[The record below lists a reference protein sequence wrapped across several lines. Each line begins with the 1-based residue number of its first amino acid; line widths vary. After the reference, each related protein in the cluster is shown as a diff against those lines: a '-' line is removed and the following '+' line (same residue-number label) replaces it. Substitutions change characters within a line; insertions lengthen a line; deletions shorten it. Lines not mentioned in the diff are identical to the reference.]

1 MSLSV
6 VGAVAGEFI
15 CGELSFGLK
24 CSTYYYSR
32 GKVKEF
38 ANNNNNANNN
48 YFPYTIQQ
56 QGMTTSTTSSLLLPV
71 RVFVRSLSNVMHP

>member
-24 CSTYYYSR
+24 CSTYYSR

-71 RVFVRSLSNVMHP
+71 TFVRSLSNVMHP